1 MESQNWKLV
10 ILTEKEH
17 DTPLF
22 SDLEPENVFLRPENY
37 SRQAETG
44 KQRFNNRKRVIVTE
58 KLKFVTRKL

>member
-22 SDLEPENVFLRPENY
+22 SDLEPENVFLIPKNCALLGKLPEI
-37 SRQAETG
+37 G
-44 KQRFNNRKRVIVTE
+44 
-58 KLKFVTRKL
+58 